1 MITIVLLFIAII
13 IIIIDSSITREEL
26 ENVKEELD
34 KVKTENIAYR
44 RVLASYDEDYK
55 KYIERG

>member
-1 MITIVLLFIAII
+1 MIAIVLLFIAII
-13 IIIIDSSITREEL
+13 IIIIDSSKTREEL
-26 ENVKEELD
+26 ENAREELD

>member
-1 MITIVLLFIAII
+1 MIAIVLLFIAII
-13 IIIIDSSITREEL
+13 IIIIDSSKTREEL
-26 ENVKEELD
+26 ENAREELD
-34 KVKTENIAYR
+34 KVKTENIANR

>member
-1 MITIVLLFIAII
+1 MIAIVLLFIAII
-13 IIIIDSSITREEL
+13 IIIIDSSKTREEL
-26 ENVKEELD
+26 ENVRKELD

>member
-1 MITIVLLFIAII
+1 MIAIVLLFIAII
-13 IIIIDSSITREEL
+13 IIIIDSSKTREEL
-26 ENVKEELD
+26 ENVREELD